1 MNRTGRVLFQPFD
14 LGKWFKIG
22 LCAFLVQLVD
32 GCGNGGGNGNFNPGG
47 GRNTQLPSGPEITDW
62 ITNNAAML
70 LTIGVATVLFIF
82 ALIAFFTWIG
92 SRGRFMFIDNIV
104 LNRGAVVEP
113 WRAFRRLGNSL
124 FGFSLVLGIIGF
136 LLFVGLLVIAAA
148 IAWPDLRSN
157 DFDAAAILA
166 LVVLGGGGLVL
177 GLVFGVINFLLRNFV
192 VPTMYLRNETVM
204 DAWGIAR
211 RELFAG
217 HLGHIILYL
226 LMRFLLVIATG
237 LLAFAIGCVTCCIG
251 FLPYI
256 GTVITLPLWV
266 FLQSYTLYFMEGFG
280 PQWQFFFDSP
290 ICGNCGYDLRAT
302 PIGERCPECGTTHA
316 PASHAEA
323 QPMP

>member
-32 GCGNGGGNGNFNPGG
+32 GCGNGGGNGGPR
-47 GRNTQLPSGPEITDW
+47 GRGTPQMPSGPEITDW
-62 ITNNAAML
+62 ITDNAAML

-82 ALIAFFTWIG
+82 ALIALFTWIG

-104 LNRGAVVEP
+104 LNRGAIVEP

-124 FGFSLVLGIIGF
+124 FGFSLTLGIIGF
-136 LLFVGLLVIAAA
+136 LLFVGLALIAGVVV
-148 IAWPDLRSN
+148 WPDLQANEFRG
-157 DFDAAAILA
+157 AAVAGI
-166 LVVLGGGGLVL
+166 VVLVGGGLVL
-177 GLVFGVINFLLRNFV
+177 GVTFGVINFLLRNFV

-204 DAWGIAR
+204 DAWGIAS
-211 RELFAG
+211 RELFTG
-217 HLGHIILYL
+217 HVGHILLYL

-237 LLAFAIGCVTCCIG
+237 LLAFLLGCVTCCIG

-280 PQWQFFFDSP
+280 PQWQFFFDLPTCS
-290 ICGNCGYDLRAT
+290 NCGYDLRAT
-302 PIGERCPECGTTHA
+302 PIGERCPECGVIHQ
-316 PASHAEA
+316 PASHADA